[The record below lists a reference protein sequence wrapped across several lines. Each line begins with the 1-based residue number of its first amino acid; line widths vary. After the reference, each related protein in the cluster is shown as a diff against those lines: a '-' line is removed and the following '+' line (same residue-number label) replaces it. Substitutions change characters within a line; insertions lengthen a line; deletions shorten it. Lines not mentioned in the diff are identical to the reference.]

1 MNEPPGGESRPPS
14 RLAPAGG
21 ARQQSL
27 RTHNLALV
35 LRAVVDTAAPL
46 TRARIAAALGLT
58 RATASDLVDR
68 LIAARLVDELEPE
81 VVGRAGRPGMLL
93 APHHGGVAGL
103 GLEIQVDHL
112 AVRVTALDGS
122 SLGQARL
129 AGDHRAS
136 DPRIVARRLGHLAE
150 RVVTQ
155 LPPHVELAGA
165 CVAVPA
171 LMRAGSG
178 LVALAPNL
186 GWSDVDLVGLLSRH
200 PVLGALPIALGND
213 ADLAARAETRARAV
227 AGETG
232 REEQS
237 FLYIAGEIG
246 IGGAI
251 VVDGEPARGQHG
263 WSGEIGHTVIDRS
276 GPRCACG
283 ATGCLEQYAGLDV
296 IRRRSGLPV
305 ETTVD
310 QLLDRVHRSIRVRR
324 SLQWASSAIGVAV
337 ATTLNLVDVDRVV
350 LGGVYARLF
359 DHLAPGIEREVRSR
373 VLAARW
379 APVEVVAALTG
390 PDSAAT
396 GAGWR
401 VLDDVIADPS
411 RWIAGHPRP

>member
-1 MNEPPGGESRPPS
+1 MNNRGDGRSIGGPLLSPTG
-14 RLAPAGG
+14 A

-35 LRAVVDTAAPL
+35 LRAVVEAPGPL
-46 TRARIAAALGLT
+46 TRARIAGALGLT
-58 RATASDLVDR
+58 RATVSDLVDR

-81 VVGRAGRPGMLL
+81 LVGRAGRPGMLL
-93 APHHGGVAGL
+93 APHRGGVAGL

-112 AVRVTALDGS
+112 AVRVTTLDGS
-122 SLGQARL
+122 SLGEARE

-136 DPRIVARRLGHLAE
+136 DPAVVARRLGRLAAQ
-150 RVVTQ
+150 VITQ
-155 LPPHVELAGA
+155 LPLEIELAGA
-165 CVAVPA
+165 CVSVPA
-171 LMRAGSG
+171 LLRSGSG
-178 LVALAPNL
+178 IVALAPNL
-186 GWSDVDLVGLLSRH
+186 GWSGIDLIPLLAQH
-200 PVLGALPIALGND
+200 PDLGALPIELGND
-213 ADLAARAETRARAV
+213 ADLSARAETRARAV
-227 AGETG
+227 AGG
-232 REEQS
+232 MARVEQS
-237 FLYIAGEIG
+237 FLYIAGEVG

-296 IRRRSGLPV
+296 IRRRSGLSV
-305 ETTVD
+305 ETTAD
-310 QLLDRVHRSIRVRR
+310 QLLDRARRSIRVRR

-337 ATTLNLVDVDRVV
+337 ATTLNLVDVERVV

-359 DHLAPGIEREVRSR
+359 DHLAPGIEREVRAR

-379 APVEVVAALTG
+379 TPVEVVAALAG
-390 PDSAAT
+390 PDSAAK

-401 VLDDVIADPS
+401 VLDGVVADPA
-411 RWIAGHPRP
+411 RWIADHSHP

>member
-1 MNEPPGGESRPPS
+1 MNKPRDGRSRPVQS
-14 RLAPAGG
+14 LSPAGA

-35 LRAVVDTAAPL
+35 LRAVVEAPGPL
-46 TRARIAAALGLT
+46 TRARIAATLGLT
-58 RATASDLVDR
+58 RSTASDLVDR

-81 VVGRAGRPGMLL
+81 LVGRAGRPGMLL
-93 APHHGGVAGL
+93 APHRGGVAGL

-112 AVRVTALDGS
+112 AVRVTTLDGS
-122 SLGQARL
+122 SLGEARL

-136 DPRIVARRLGHLAE
+136 DPAAVARSLGRLAGQVIA
-150 RVVTQ
+150 Q
-155 LPPHVELAGA
+155 LPPQVELVGA
-165 CVAVPA
+165 CVSVPA
-171 LMRAGSG
+171 LLRSGSG
-178 LVALAPNL
+178 VVQLAPNL
-186 GWSDVDLVGLLSRH
+186 GWSGVNLVELLCEH
-200 PVLGALPIALGND
+200 PALRTLPIELGND
-213 ADLAARAETRARAV
+213 ADLSARAEARARAV
-227 AGETG
+227 ADETV

-237 FLYIAGEIG
+237 FLYIAGEVG

-251 VVDGEPARGQHG
+251 VIDGEPARGQHG
-263 WSGEIGHTVIDRS
+263 WSGEIGHVVIDRS

-296 IRRRSGLPV
+296 IRRRSGLSV
-305 ETTVD
+305 ETTVE
-310 QLLDRVHRSIRVRR
+310 QLLDRERRSIRVRR

-337 ATTLNLVDVDRVV
+337 ATTLNLVDVERVV

-379 APVEVVAALTG
+379 APVEVVAALAG

-401 VLDDVIADPS
+401 VLDGVVADPAG
-411 RWIAGHPRP
+411 WIAAHP

>member
-1 MNEPPGGESRPPS
+1 MNKPGDDRSRPGLHLP
-14 RLAPAGG
+14 RAGA

-35 LRAVVDTAAPL
+35 LRAVVEAPGRL

-68 LIAARLVDELEPE
+68 LIAARLVDELETE
-81 VVGRAGRPGMLL
+81 LVGRAGRPGMLL
-93 APHHGGVAGL
+93 VPHRGGVAGL

-112 AVRVTALDGS
+112 AVRVTTLDGS
-122 SLGQARL
+122 SLGEARL
-129 AGDHRAS
+129 AGDYRAS
-136 DPRIVARRLGHLAE
+136 DPAVVAHRLGRLAGQ
-150 RVVTQ
+150 VITQ
-155 LPPHVELAGA
+155 LPPEVELAGA
-165 CVAVPA
+165 CVSVPA
-171 LMRAGSG
+171 LLRSGSG
-178 LVALAPNL
+178 IVALAPNL
-186 GWSDVDLVGLLSRH
+186 GWSGIDLVALLSEH
-200 PVLGALPIALGND
+200 PDLSILPIELGND
-213 ADLAARAETRARAV
+213 ADLSARAETRARAV
-227 AGETG
+227 AGG
-232 REEQS
+232 MARDEQS
-237 FLYIAGEIG
+237 FLYIAGEVG

-310 QLLDRVHRSIRVRR
+310 QLLDREQRSIRVRR
-324 SLQWASSAIGVAV
+324 SLQWAASAIGVAV
-337 ATTLNLVDVDRVV
+337 ATALNLVDVERVV

-359 DHLAPGIEREVRSR
+359 DHLAPGIEREVRAR

-379 APVEVVAALTG
+379 APVEVVAALAG

-401 VLDDVIADPS
+401 VLDGVVADPA
-411 RWIAGHPRP
+411 RWIAGHSRP